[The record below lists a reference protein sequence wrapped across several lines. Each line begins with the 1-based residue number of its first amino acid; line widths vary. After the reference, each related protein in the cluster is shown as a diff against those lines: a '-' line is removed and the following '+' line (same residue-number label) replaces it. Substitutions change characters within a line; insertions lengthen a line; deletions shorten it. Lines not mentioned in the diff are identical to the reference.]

1 MEWERDILVHG
12 LKSLEVEGVA
22 GRGGFDA
29 VRERYVDDVDK
40 EGWGKEG
47 NSIIIIVRMGKEV
60 RTTREG
66 IRSC

>member
-1 MEWERDILVHG
+1 M
-12 LKSLEVEGVA
+12 EVEGVA

-29 VRERYVDDVDK
+29 VRESYVDDVDK

-47 NSIIIIVRMGKEV
+47 NSIIIVIRMGKEV
-60 RTTREG
+60 RTMREG